1 MACQWIRSAVR
12 PAAAQ
17 MLGRSRCGLRPTLE
31 DRCGA
36 ATAPKSWVAAPS
48 GSAASRAARALLVVA
63 TPRSWCAT
71 SGHAPYQRRVGSSVA
86 PACGSRSNAAAP
98 VCPTRLTSYG
108 LDRCTDAY
116 DAAGQGFFEMAL
128 RFGLN
133 APRERPHCFLTALAR
148 VERWAGFYERR
159 PDALRATVGFTILT
173 GMAPCTTI
181 SRCAPHHCVCYAQ
194 ILNLV

>member
-1 MACQWIRSAVR
+1 
-12 PAAAQ
+12 
-17 MLGRSRCGLRPTLE
+17 
-31 DRCGA
+31 
-36 ATAPKSWVAAPS
+36 
-48 GSAASRAARALLVVA
+48 
-63 TPRSWCAT
+63 
-71 SGHAPYQRRVGSSVA
+71 
-86 PACGSRSNAAAP
+86 
-98 VCPTRLTSYG
+98 
-108 LDRCTDAY
+108 
-116 DAAGQGFFEMAL
+116 MAL